1 MNLRAIVIVV
11 FLVVVSGGL
20 MVHFRQQ
27 SIKPPE
33 DAPIKDE
40 EVAPKP
46 AAHGPYG
53 KFVVIGK
60 TSHNFGVMEHG
71 KKGSH
76 EFKIRNDGEAP
87 LKLVALKRDHTCQ
100 CTLGSLGAGGLKP
113 GEETTVTLSWEIK
126 NPSTRFEHSAKIRT
140 DDPDRPVT
148 TFRVLGLVGKRLA
161 VKSGQEMNL
170 GTLSEKEPTQRVF
183 VLHSETVDDFEI
195 TKVDVSN
202 PLLEVTTRPLKDKE
216 LEDGTRDPTDEET
229 VGRKLTEEKIAEMEA
244 RQRAKA
250 EGTHGD
256 GHDHELEDEL
266 AGKSPPVKSGHEI
279 KVVLQQGFPIGK
291 FREVVTIHTNI
302 PDTPP
307 VAVMFQGHRVGPIQ
321 LLGTPGTG
329 WTPEESMLHFGRFKA
344 QDGKKV
350 RLLVFIKKFDAPLEI
365 TKAELLPS
373 FLKYELVKD
382 ENFNQPTRE
391 RFDLWIE
398 VPGGQAP
405 VSFAGESTG
414 SIVLHT
420 NHPEAKVIRLGI
432 EFVSN

>member
-1 MNLRAIVIVV
+1 MNLRAFVVVV
-11 FLVVVSGGL
+11 FLLVVSGGL

-33 DAPIKDE
+33 DAPVKDE

-46 AAHGPYG
+46 AEHGPYG
-53 KFVVIGK
+53 KFVVVGK
-60 TSHNFGVMEHG
+60 TAHNFGVMELG
-71 KKGSH
+71 QKGSH

-100 CTLGSLGAGGLKP
+100 CTLGSLGSGGLKP

-148 TFRVLGLVGKRLA
+148 TFRVLGLVGKRLWI
-161 VKSGQEMNL
+161 KTGLEMNV
-170 GTLSEKEPTQRVF
+170 GTLSEKEPTQRTF

-202 PLLEVTTRPLKDKE
+202 PLLEVTTRPLKGKE
-216 LEDGTRDPTDEET
+216 LEDAVQIPATKEMAEQ
-229 VGRKLTEEKIAEMEA
+229 KLMEEKAAEMEA
-244 RQRAKA
+244 RERAKA
-250 EGTHGD
+250 EGAPAD
-256 GHDHELEDEL
+256 DHDPENDLT
-266 AGKSPPVKSGHEI
+266 GKSPPVKSGHEI
-279 KVVLQQGFPIGK
+279 KVVLQQGFPIGA
-291 FREVVTIHTNI
+291 FRESVTLHTNI
-302 PDTPP
+302 PDTAPIA
-307 VAVMFQGHRVGPIQ
+307 VAFQGNRVGPIQ

-329 WTPEESMLHFGRFKA
+329 WSPEESMLHLGRFRA

-350 RLLVFIKKFDAPLEI
+350 RLLVFVKKFDAPMEI

-382 ENFNQPTRE
+382 ENFKQPTRE

-398 VPGGQAP
+398 VPAGQAP
-405 VSFAGESTG
+405 VSFTGESTG

-420 NHPEAKVIRLGI
+420 NHPEAKLIRLGI
-432 EFVSN
+432 DFVSN

>member
-1 MNLRAIVIVV
+1 MNLRAMVIVV
-11 FLVVVSGGL
+11 FLVLVSGGL

-33 DAPIKDE
+33 EELVKDE

-60 TSHNFGVMEHG
+60 TAHNFGVMEHG

-100 CTLGSLGAGGLKP
+100 CTLGSLGTSGLKP

-148 TFRVLGLVGKRLA
+148 TFRVLGMVGKRLA
-161 VKSGQEMNL
+161 VKTGLDVNI
-170 GTLSEKEPTQRVF
+170 GRLSEKEPTQRVF
-183 VLHSETVDDFEI
+183 VLHSEIVDDFEI
-195 TKVDVSN
+195 TKVETSS
-202 PLLEVTTRPLKDKE
+202 PLLEVTTRPLKGEE
-216 LEDGTRDPTDEET
+216 LQEAARDPTNEEAVGKKLMDE
-229 VGRKLTEEKIAEMEA
+229 KMAEMEKTG
-244 RQRAKA
+244 RAKE
-250 EGTHGD
+250 EGGHGD
-256 GHDHELEDEL
+256 DHDPENDL

-291 FREVVTIHTNI
+291 FRETVTLHTNI

-307 VAVMFQGHRVGPIQ
+307 ISVTFQGSRVGPIE

-329 WTPEESMLHFGRFKA
+329 WSPDESLLRIGRFRA

-350 RLLVFIKKFDAPLEI
+350 RLLVFSKKFDATLEI
-365 TKAELLPS
+365 TEAHLSPS

-382 ENFNQPTRE
+382 ENFKQPARE

-398 VPGGQAP
+398 VPAGQAP
-405 VSFAGESTG
+405 VSFTGESGG

-432 EFVSN
+432 EFVSY